1 MTMAA
6 GQLFIV
12 SAPSGAGKS
21 SLVKALLERDGAIR
35 LSVSHTTRAPRPGEV
50 DGVHYHF
57 VDMPT
62 FQDKLGRGEFLESAE
77 VYGNYYGTSQPW
89 IEAQMA
95 AGYDI
100 LLEIDW
106 QGAAQVRRLL
116 PAAITIFILPPSLD
130 ELRRRL
136 HGRGTDSEET
146 IARRLAA
153 ARDDMSHALEF
164 DYIVVNDDFQ
174 HAVDDLLAITRAR
187 RLTVDAQMRRQAERL
202 RALLD
207 ASAHPS
213 G

>member
-1 MTMAA
+1 MTMAT

-35 LSVSHTTRAPRPGEV
+35 LSVSHTTRAPRPGEI

-207 ASAHPS
+207 ASAHPL